1 MSLLPVQTP
10 TDSPSRPT
18 LRPSSDVMSPEGLS
32 AYKSSRL
39 SFLRLLIGKLTRE
52 RWQIARDR
60 WELDAEGRGLAIYR
74 ILGPDAD
81 FSFVVFSDNLPEERR
96 TDRIVENHY
105 DGEAFLCIGPPSD
118 AQIEAQRGE
127 FADFLTGRAD
137 AKTVGWTRVNRS
149 GRIFDAVVDA
159 LAEGRQPD
167 DALIASAGYLVRNN
181 GFWGNGRHG
190 STIFPANA
198 GKGFLGLPYHAD
210 LLTLYLWRHF
220 SVELAEHIARSRAPN
235 AVPLAKRLK
244 TYLGVGN
251 ASGLGLVPFVLRH
264 PARVD
269 HWVRLRE
276 RAYAEARAR
285 RPASEERA
293 ALLQL
298 LDRAIAYYDSGQ
310 QVRGG
315 IFQASEDLVADLRRL
330 RRAAEA
336 QPSEQSWDALA
347 AWAEAEVGRE
357 ALELLHALLLEIHPE
372 IAEALTPEVLSGVD
386 NPAAPQPAQ
395 RVEELQALLRARY
408 AWALAIDLTAPQ
420 ARQHF
425 WYLSRD
431 NLEPRLGERGVDP
444 GEAYETY
451 VDVVGDLQSL
461 DRTLSAMAPE
471 ETIAHLLLRHP
482 ALRLIV
488 ERVQTTQHLDYG
500 EVRACVTHPDFEPC
514 HLIRFTLTLYGMEKL
529 DPQSRL
535 WVRGTFLQGAPLAED
550 IATGEEGDWIFPML
564 APDA

>member
-1 MSLLPVQTP
+1 MSLLPVQ
-10 TDSPSRPT
+10 SPSSSPT
-18 LRPSSDVMSPEGLS
+18 PRKLRPPSDVMTPEALS

-39 SFLRLLIGKLTRE
+39 SFLRLLIGKLAHE
-52 RWQIARDR
+52 RWQVARER
-60 WELDAEGRGLAIYR
+60 WELDEEGRGLAIYR
-74 ILGPDAD
+74 IQGPDAD

-105 DGEAFLCIGPPSD
+105 DGEAFLCIGAPSE
-118 AQIEAQRGE
+118 AQIEAQRGQ

-149 GRIFDAVVDA
+149 GRIFDAVVEA

-190 STIFPANA
+190 STVFPANA

-220 SVELAEHIARSRAPN
+220 SVELAEHIARMRNPAAS
-235 AVPLAKRLK
+235 PLDRRLK
-244 TYLGVGN
+244 KYLGVGN

-285 RPASEERA
+285 RPVAQERA
-293 ALLQL
+293 ALLSL
-298 LDRAIAYYDSGQ
+298 LDRAIAYYASGL

-315 IFQASEDLVADLRRL
+315 IFQSSEALVADLRRL
-330 RRAAEA
+330 RDAADA
-336 QPSEQSWDALA
+336 QPLEQSWEALA
-347 AWAEAEVGRE
+347 VWAEAEIGRE
-357 ALELLHALLLEIHPE
+357 ALELLHALLLEVHPD
-372 IAEALTPEVLSGVD
+372 IAEALAPEVVSGVN
-386 NPAAPQPAQ
+386 NPVSPQPAQ
-395 RVEELQALLRARY
+395 SVAALQALLRERY
-408 AWALAIDLTAPQ
+408 AWALAIDLAAPD
-420 ARQHF
+420 ARRHF

-431 NLEPRLGERGVDP
+431 NLEPRLGERCIDP

-461 DRTLSAMAPE
+461 DRALSRMAPDKSV
-471 ETIAHLLLRHP
+471 AHLLLRHP
-482 ALRLIV
+482 ALRLIA
-488 ERVQTTQHLDYG
+488 ERVQTTQQLDYG

-535 WVRGTFLQGAPLAED
+535 WVRGTFLQGAPLAEE
-550 IATGEEGDWIFPML
+550 IAAGQEGDWIFPML
-564 APDA
+564 DPNA